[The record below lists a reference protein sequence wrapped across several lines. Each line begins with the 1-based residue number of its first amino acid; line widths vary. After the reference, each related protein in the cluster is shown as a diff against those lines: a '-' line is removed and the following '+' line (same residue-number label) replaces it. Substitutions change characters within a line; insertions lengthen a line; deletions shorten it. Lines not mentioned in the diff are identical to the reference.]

1 MANGPKQT
9 PLLAG
14 LPATVPFVGPET
26 QERQQNETFKTRLGA
41 NENVFGPSPKAVEA
55 MQKAASE
62 IWMYADPE
70 AHGLRSALADH
81 YSVGQENIAVAAGI
95 DTLLG
100 CVARLYVEPGVK
112 VVTSLGAYPT
122 FNFHVNGFGG
132 DLTFVP
138 FKNDHEDPE
147 ALLDAA
153 ADQSAKL
160 LYISNPDNPMGTWW
174 DGAIIQSMIDRLP
187 KGCMLLLDEAYID
200 TAPQGTAP
208 DIDLENPQVLR
219 FRTFSKIHGM
229 AGARVGYC
237 IGNAEVISGF
247 EKVRN
252 HFGMNRAAEAGA
264 LASLH
269 DKQHIQDVTEKIARS
284 KSRIS
289 EIANRFGFE
298 TIPSAT
304 NFIAIDCGR
313 DGGYAKQILEGLIAR
328 GVFVRMP
335 AVEPMSRCIRLS
347 AGRDEDLE
355 IFENAL
361 AEVLGELP

>member
-1 MANGPKQT
+1 MGESPKQT
-9 PLLAG
+9 PLLEG

-26 QERQQNETFKTRLGA
+26 QERLNAEPFKARLGA
-41 NENVFGPSPKAVEA
+41 NENVFGPSPKAVAA
-55 MQKAASE
+55 MQKAATE
-62 IWMYADPE
+62 LWMYADPE
-70 AHGLRSALADH
+70 AHDLRHALADH
-81 YSVGQENIAVAAGI
+81 HQVGADNIVVAAGI

-132 DLTFVP
+132 ELVFVP
-138 FKNDHEDPE
+138 YREDHEDPE
-147 ALLDAA
+147 GLLEAA
-153 ADQSAKL
+153 RMQAAKL

-174 DGAIIQSMIDRLP
+174 DGATLQSMIDRLP
-187 KGCMLLLDEAYID
+187 DGCLLLLDEAYID
-200 TAPQGTAP
+200 TAPAGTAP
-208 DIDLENPQVLR
+208 AIDVDHPQVLR

-237 IGNAEVISGF
+237 IGHQGLISGF

-264 LASLH
+264 LASLG
-269 DKQHIQDVTEKIARS
+269 DREHIREVTEKIAAS
-284 KSRIS
+284 KAKITD
-289 EIANRFGFE
+289 IAARFGLK
-298 TIPSAT
+298 TLPSAT

-313 DGGYAKQILEGLIAR
+313 DGAYAKKILDGLIAR

-347 AGRDEDLE
+347 AGRDEDLK
-355 IFENAL
+355 IFEEAL
-361 AEVLGELP
+361 ADVMAELA